1 MARHDDEDEDAFD
14 ERGLLK
20 DGRTSRRSLM
30 MKDRMSDVRHQ
41 SGPVCDAAGLERK
54 AQAYAE
60 MCDDLQ
66 NAWRRP
72 SVAADHAITE
82 ANAWKPNNINDREVG
97 RVHNT
102 GDAKLDAYLDNVED
116 LKTAWARGRGRR

>member
-1 MARHDDEDEDAFD
+1 
-14 ERGLLK
+14 
-20 DGRTSRRSLM
+20 
-30 MKDRMSDVRHQ
+30 
-41 SGPVCDAAGLERK
+41 
-54 AQAYAE
+54 

>member
-1 MARHDDEDEDAFD
+1 MARYDDEDEDAFD

-30 MKDRMSDVRHQ
+30 MKDGMSDVRHQ

-54 AQAYAE
+54 AQAYQQ

-66 NAWRRP
+66 NAWRNPPP
-72 SVAADHAITE
+72 SASDAR
-82 ANAWKPNNINDREVG
+82 KPNNMSDREVT
-97 RVHNT
+97 RLHNT
-102 GDAKLDAYLDNVED
+102 GDAKRDAYFDNLED
-116 LKTAWARGRGRR
+116 LKTAWARGRGRQ